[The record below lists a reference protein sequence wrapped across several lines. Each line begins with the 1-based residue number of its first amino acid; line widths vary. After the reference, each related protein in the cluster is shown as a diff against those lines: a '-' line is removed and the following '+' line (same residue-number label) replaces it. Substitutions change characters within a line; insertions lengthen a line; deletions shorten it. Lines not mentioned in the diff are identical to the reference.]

1 MPICNPYLPLDEYI
15 PDAEPHVFGNQ
26 VYIYG
31 SHDKEKADSRN
42 IADGSI
48 IFQDNPKNYK
58 SVFLVKTGGAS

>member
-1 MPICNPYLPLDEYI
+1 MNLRMYLDW
-15 PDAEPHVFGNQ
+15 
-26 VYIYG
+26 
-31 SHDKEKADSRN
+31 SRN